1 MGHCYTTANCILK
14 RESIYS
20 PLFFFIRK
28 VKPKERP
35 LRCQS
40 KVTREKKQ
48 KTSPHP
54 YYPQLSLHMHT
65 YWDTP
70 KWDTLLGQLLG
81 GTTGI
86 RSIHSSLIRL
96 CLIFTLSFKKV
107 CFAVQIPRK
116 LDICMKTKNIILSDK
131 NDSSILDRQVR
142 DCPDVSEKTVPQRIP
157 RRYREDMKGLQ
168 ERYDLHEGLVI
179 NVSLKEFRGI
189 CERDYPKIEA
199 YLGLKKY
206 LLCTFGVTLNIH
218 SQKTKGD
225 LDKDKNTAITQ
236 K

>member
-1 MGHCYTTANCILK
+1 
-14 RESIYS
+14 
-20 PLFFFIRK
+20 
-28 VKPKERP
+28 
-35 LRCQS
+35 
-40 KVTREKKQ
+40 
-48 KTSPHP
+48 
-54 YYPQLSLHMHT
+54 MHI

-131 NDSSILDRQVR
+131 NDNSISDRQVR

-157 RRYREDMKGLQ
+157 KRYREDIKRLQ
-168 ERYDLHEGLVI
+168 EKYDLHEGLVI
-179 NVSLKEFRGI
+179 NVSLREFRGI

-199 YLGLKKY
+199 YQGLTNF
-206 LLCTFGVTLNIH
+206 LLRTFGVVLNIH
-218 SQKTKGD
+218 SQKTKGG
-225 LDKDKNTAITQ
+225 LDKTIDEP
-236 K
+236 

>member
-1 MGHCYTTANCILK
+1 
-14 RESIYS
+14 
-20 PLFFFIRK
+20 
-28 VKPKERP
+28 
-35 LRCQS
+35 
-40 KVTREKKQ
+40 
-48 KTSPHP
+48 
-54 YYPQLSLHMHT
+54 MHI
-65 YWDTP
+65 YWDVP
-70 KWDTLLGQLLG
+70 KWDALLGQFLG

-86 RSIHSSLIRL
+86 RSIHPSLICL

-107 CFAVQIPRK
+107 RFAVQIPRK
-116 LDICMKTKNIILSDK
+116 LDICMKPNIILSDK
-131 NDSSILDRQVR
+131 NDSFISDRQVR
-142 DCPDVSEKTVPQRIP
+142 DCPDVIEKTVPQRIP
-157 RRYREDMKGLQ
+157 RRYREDIKSLQ

-206 LLCTFGVTLNIH
+206 LLRTFGVTLNIH

-225 LDKDKNTAITQ
+225 SDKNTAITQ